1 MCLPGTEMTD
11 PQVHPSGTI
20 VSFLVTRPTSEGPV
34 TDLKI
39 FGTDDGSEA
48 TLSFDAG
55 IAGGR
60 GLSGGMHVW
69 RPDGAELL
77 ACCRDGRVV
86 RAVFEDIHHAR
97 SQALEIPFG
106 ASWSTPQY
114 SRDGNRVALVAD
126 RTKLAVHNIAAA
138 EWVTVLDAD
147 DGYVMDAAWHKGR
160 ATCHQWTRPDMAW
173 TSSSI
178 VGTSSNT
185 GVAVQQPRAS
195 LHHDAFGWI
204 TDVNGVAN
212 VLIEGDGIVKETV
225 IIEDEC
231 EHGGP
236 TWGPGQRTW
245 CFNSDGTK
253 VAYTR
258 NESGFGSLW
267 IYDRLTGERHMVARA
282 VHGCLS
288 WNGDRLAA
296 MRSGARTPQQL
307 VVYDVSDPANAVRTM
322 SVSYADT
329 RWTSEFDEELVE
341 PTVRHAGDVPY
352 RLYEPANPKGRL
364 IAWVHG
370 GPTDQWQV
378 TWRPRFTYWLSRGY
392 ALAVVDPRGS
402 TGHGRAHQL
411 ALEGLWGSADAD
423 DLAEATRDAQAVLG
437 IPPGRTALM
446 GGSAGGLAALSA
458 ANRHAGIAAAVVV
471 SYPVV
476 DLGLLLEGD
485 DPFEGHYNE
494 VLVGDVTVSPNVDVR
509 HLRDVPVLSFHG
521 DRDELVV
528 PEHSVRLRESVEQA
542 GGSVTVETMEGEGHG
557 FRDPVN
563 ITREFT
569 ATEEFLRVCLP

>member
-1 MCLPGTEMTD
+1 MCLPGTEISD
-11 PQVHPSGTI
+11 AQVHPSGDL
-20 VSFLVTRPTSEGPV
+20 VSVLVTRPAEDGPV
-34 TDLKI
+34 TEMRM
-39 FGTDDGSEA
+39 FGLRDGSES
-48 TLSFDAG
+48 TLYFEAG
-55 IAGGR
+55 LSGGR

-86 RAVFEDIHHAR
+86 RAVFEDGAHAHSR
-97 SQALEIPFG
+97 ALEVPFG

-126 RTKLAVHNIAAA
+126 WTKLAVHNIAAA
-138 EWVTVLDAD
+138 EWVTVHDAV
-147 DGYVMDAAWHKGR
+147 DGYVMDAAWRRGA
-160 ATCHQWTRPDMAW
+160 ATCHAWSRPEMAW
-173 TSSSI
+173 TSSS
-178 VGTSSNT
+178 VRGVTAEP

-212 VLIEGDGIVKETV
+212 VCIEGDGIVNETV

-267 IYDRLTGERHMVARA
+267 VYDRLTRERNMVARA

-288 WNGDRLAA
+288 WNGDTLAA
-296 MRSGARTPQQL
+296 IRSGARTPQQL
-307 VVYDVSDPANAVRTM
+307 VVHDVSDPANPVRTM
-322 SVSYADT
+322 AVSYADD
-329 RWTSEFDEELVE
+329 RWKSEFDDELVE
-341 PTVRHAGDVPY
+341 PTVHVADGVPY
-352 RLYEPANPKGRL
+352 RLYEPRTPNGRL

-392 ALAVVDPRGS
+392 AIAVVDPRGS
-402 TGHGRAHQL
+402 TGFGRAHQM
-411 ALEGLWGSADAD
+411 ALEGQWGSADAD
-423 DLAEATRDAQAVLG
+423 DLAAATRHAQQLLG
-437 IPPGRTALM
+437 VEPSRTAFM
-446 GGSAGGLAALSA
+446 GGSAGGLTVLSA
-458 ANRHAGIAAAVVV
+458 ANRHAAIAGCVVAL
-471 SYPVV
+471 YPVV
-476 DLGLLLEGD
+476 DLPLLLESD
-485 DPFEGHYNE
+485 DPFEGHHNH
-494 VLVGDVTVSPNVDVR
+494 VLVGDVTVSPNLHVD
-509 HLRDVPVLSFHG
+509 HLRDVPVLVFHG

-528 PEHSVRLRESVEQA
+528 PEHSHRLKRAVEAA
-542 GGSVTVETMEGEGHG
+542 GGNVRVTMLEGEGHG
-557 FRDPVN
+557 IRATAN
-563 ITREFT
+563 IIREYAET
-569 ATEEFLRVCLP
+569 GEFLRVCLP

>member
-1 MCLPGTEMTD
+1 MCLPGTEITD
-11 PQVHPSGTI
+11 AQVHPSGNL
-20 VSFLVTRPTSEGPV
+20 VSVLVTRPTGDGPV

-39 FGTDDGSEA
+39 FGVDDGSEA

-55 IAGGR
+55 LAGGR

-86 RAVFEDIHHAR
+86 RAVFADGLRAHSR
-97 SQALEIPFG
+97 ALEVPFG

-126 RTKLAVHNIAAA
+126 WTKLAVHNIAAA
-138 EWVTVLDAD
+138 EWVTVLDAN

-160 ATCHQWTRPDMAW
+160 ATCHGWSRPEMAW
-173 TSSSI
+173 TSSS
-178 VGTSSNT
+178 VHGVTSDA

-204 TDVNGVAN
+204 TDANGVAN
-212 VLIEGDGIVKETV
+212 VLIEGDDIVGETV

-267 IYDRLTGERHMVARA
+267 IYDRLTGDRHMVSRA

-288 WNGDRLAA
+288 WNGNTLAA
-296 MRSGARTPQQL
+296 IRSGARTPQQL
-307 VVYDVSDPANAVRTM
+307 VVYDVSDAAAAQRKMT
-322 SVSYADT
+322 VSYEDE
-329 RWTSEFDEELVE
+329 RWKKVFDSELVE
-341 PTVRHAGDVPY
+341 PSVRSAQGVPY
-352 RLYEPANPKGRL
+352 RLYEPSSPNGRL
-364 IAWVHG
+364 IMWVHG

-392 ALAVVDPRGS
+392 AIAVVDPRGS
-402 TGHGRAHQL
+402 TGFGRAHQM
-411 ALEGLWGSADAD
+411 ALEGVWGSADAD
-423 DLAEATRDAQAVLG
+423 DLAVATRDAQSVLG
-437 IPPGRTALM
+437 IAPAEPGYA
-446 GGSAGGLAALSA
+446 
-458 ANRHAGIAAAVVV
+458 
-471 SYPVV
+471 
-476 DLGLLLEGD
+476 
-485 DPFEGHYNE
+485 
-494 VLVGDVTVSPNVDVR
+494 
-509 HLRDVPVLSFHG
+509 
-521 DRDELVV
+521 
-528 PEHSVRLRESVEQA
+528 SVRVAPQLGGREEGIETLGVQVVEA
-542 GGSVTVETMEGEGHG
+542 HTVARPTSG
-557 FRDPVN
+557 R
-563 ITREFT
+563 
-569 ATEEFLRVCLP
+569 

>member
-1 MCLPGTEMTD
+1 MCLPGTEITD
-11 PQVHPSGTI
+11 AQVHPSGNL
-20 VSFLVTRPTSEGPV
+20 VSALVTRPTDDGPV

-39 FGTDDGSEA
+39 FGVSDGSEA

-55 IAGGR
+55 LSGGR

-86 RAVFEDIHHAR
+86 RAIFDGGSHAHSR
-97 SQALEIPFG
+97 ALEIPFG

-114 SRDGNRVALVAD
+114 SRDGKRVALVAD
-126 RTKLAVHNIAAA
+126 WTKLAVHNIAAA
-138 EWVTVLDAD
+138 EWGTVYDAV
-147 DGYVMDAAWHKGR
+147 DGYAMDAAWHRGG
-160 ATCHQWTRPDMAW
+160 ATCHAWTRPEMAW
-173 TSSSI
+173 TSSFVLGI
-178 VGTSSNT
+178 AQDR
-185 GVAVQQPRAS
+185 GVAVQQPRGS

-204 TDVNGVAN
+204 TDENGVVN
-212 VLIEGDGIVKETV
+212 VLIEGDDIVGETV

-258 NESGFGSLW
+258 NEAGFGSLW
-267 IYDRLTGERHMVARA
+267 VYDRLTEERHMVARA

-288 WNGDRLAA
+288 WNGDTLAA
-296 MRSGARTPQQL
+296 IRSGARTPQQL
-307 VVYDVSDPANAVRTM
+307 VAYDVSDPPRAERKM
-322 SVSYADT
+322 SVSYEDT
-329 RWTSEFDEELVE
+329 RWKSEFDDELVE
-341 PTVRHAGDVPY
+341 PSVRFADGVPY
-352 RLYEPANPKGRL
+352 RLYEPASPNGRL

-392 ALAVVDPRGS
+392 AIAVVDPRGS
-402 TGHGRAHQL
+402 TGFGRAHQL

-423 DLAEATRDAQAVLG
+423 DLATATRHAQGILGVTPSRTVL
-437 IPPGRTALM
+437 T
-446 GGSAGGLAALSA
+446 GGSAGGLTVLSA
-458 ANRHAGIAAAVVV
+458 ANRHKELAACVVAL
-471 SYPVV
+471 YPVV
-476 DLGLLLEGD
+476 DLPLLLESD
-485 DPFEGHYNE
+485 DPFEGHYNH
-494 VLVGDVTVSPNVDVR
+494 VLIGDVTASPNLDVR
-509 HLRDVPVLSFHG
+509 NLRDVPVLVFHG

-528 PEHSVRLRESVEQA
+528 PDHSHRLKGAVEGA
-542 GGSVTVETMEGEGHG
+542 GGSVRIEMMEGEGHG
-557 FRDPVN
+557 FRTPAN
-563 ITREFT
+563 MMREY
-569 ATEEFLRVCLP
+569 AVTEEFLEVCLP